1 MEVHKIFY
9 SQKKKGRQQFSFLAA
24 VCGTCRLFAY
34 FICCQTVTSNQI
46 LRMWY
51 ANKQQQQR
59 SVFSLPNTHIA
70 VEVRLKKTLHTS

>member
-9 SQKKKGRQQFSFLAA
+9 SQKKTAIQFLAA

-51 ANKQQQQR
+51 ANKQQRQR

-70 VEVRLKKTLHTS
+70 VEVKLEKTLHTS